1 MSMIDAALGIIRIAE
16 EVMTGAIRTVS
27 VEQGSDPRGAHLVAF
42 GGAGGL
48 HATSLARSLGMA
60 GVVIPPYGGVFS
72 AVGLLLAPPRSD
84 AARAVLVSS
93 DDFAPIRDA
102 ADEMSHEIRD
112 ALSRAGFDDMETTF
126 WVDARYLGQAHEI
139 TVAWHPGEGL
149 AEVRRRFDEV
159 HRVRNGFD
167 RPDDTIEIVAVRGIG
182 LADPALRIED
192 VASWQP
198 SKPRSDRRRDI
209 RAESGTVSAL
219 VVDRAALVVGDVI
232 EGPAIVEEVE
242 STTYLAP
249 GDRSVVHSS
258 GALQVRW

>member
-1 MSMIDAALGIIRIAE
+1 
-16 EVMTGAIRTVS
+16 
-27 VEQGSDPRGAHLVAF
+27 
-42 GGAGGL
+42 
-48 HATSLARSLGMA
+48 MA

-102 ADEMSHEIRD
+102 ADEMSFEIRD
-112 ALSRAGFDDMETTF
+112 ALSRAGFDDVEFTF

-139 TVAWHPGEGL
+139 TVAWRPGEGL
-149 AEVRRRFDEV
+149 AEVRRRFDDM

-167 RPDDTIEIVAVRGIG
+167 RPDDTIEIVAVRGVG
-182 LADPALRIED
+182 LAAPALKIED
-192 VASWQP
+192 VARWEP
-198 SKPRSDRRRDI
+198 SSSRSDRRRDV

-249 GDRSVVHSS
+249 GDEAVVLTS
-258 GALQVRW
+258 GAVQVTW